1 MSTSDFSEIVELQ
14 QFKKL
19 YEEQED
25 KQKLQLAEK
34 DEHAAPSQGRA
45 IDHLGWAVTAVDTKV
60 GDLAAKGLKTVEPR
74 AVRNLR
80 VAFVEGPG
88 GVRIE
93 MVQGRTEEELIG
105 R

>member
-1 MSTSDFSEIVELQ
+1 M
-14 QFKKL
+14 
-19 YEEQED
+19 
-25 KQKLQLAEK
+25 AEK
-34 DEHAAPSQGRA
+34 GDDAGPSQGHA
-45 IDHLGWAVTAVDTKV
+45 IDHLGWAVTNVDAKV
-60 GDLAAKGLKTVEPR
+60 AELASKGLKTVEPR